1 MTHYEE
7 IKQSKERVSEII
19 ETVRVIR
26 QLFKIMNSYTKRSS
40 GKGRK
45 LT

>member
-7 IKQSKERVSEII
+7 IKQSKELVSERLAM
-19 ETVRVIR
+19 VRGIR
-26 QLFKIMNSYTKRSS
+26 QLFKITNLYTKRSS